1 MAHVRDSDV
10 MATRSLAAAPAKR
23 TAPKREKGVE
33 MRSNVTLGTS
43 LASCDIFG
51 GHPDMIPRSPRSLVG
66 RLAPAVL
73 AILVS
78 TLGCGD
84 MAADTSSRGASEAP
98 SPSNGNSKGDG
109 DLGAGDDGAS
119 EPPAE
124 REVESDYEAPVATG
138 HFVWIANPKSGR
150 VAFVDATT
158 LEVRT
163 VDAGNAPTY
172 LAGVPGQTDD
182 TTIVLNVLSSDATL
196 LRATKQGIVTRRFPV
211 AQGAN
216 SFSIASDGSF
226 AVAWADARKV
236 PNAPAT
242 QGFQDL
248 TVLDLVKG
256 TSTILS
262 VGYRPVAVGFS
273 TGNTRAYAVTQ
284 DGIAIVDL
292 AATPVVT
299 KNVAVADSPAED
311 PGSRDVS
318 VTPDGS
324 LAFIRRDGQSTI
336 TAVSLADGARHA
348 ITLSGPVTDLDL
360 DAKGERAVAVVR
372 STSEAV
378 ILPVPG
384 VVADPD
390 TKTTVEVTGET
401 IGSVVLSPEG
411 STGLLYTN
419 AVASPRLTVLGLT
432 ATPPTTR
439 TVRLYAPV
447 LAVFSAPDAKHAVVL
462 HDATAATNG
471 SSATNGAFS
480 LVPIAASLPA
490 KIVATN
496 AKPTAVAVAN
506 DHAVVAERDDAS
518 RTYGA
523 YVATMPQLMVERL
536 ALASPPTAVGIV
548 EGSKRAYIAQ
558 DHPEGRLTFVDLDT
572 GVARTLTGFELS
584 SRVVDGSTP

>member
-1 MAHVRDSDV
+1 MDDMVSSDS
-10 MATRSLAAAPAKR
+10 S
-23 TAPKREKGVE
+23 E
-33 MRSNVTLGTS
+33 
-43 LASCDIFG
+43 
-51 GHPDMIPRSPRSLVG
+51 SP
-66 RLAPAVL
+66 
-73 AILVS
+73 
-78 TLGCGD
+78 
-84 MAADTSSRGASEAP
+84 RGASPGGAAD
-98 SPSNGNSKGDG
+98 SDDN
-109 DLGAGDDGAS
+109 GAGSDGAY
-119 EPPAE
+119 EPPPE
-124 REVESDYEAPVATG
+124 KEVESDYEAPVATG
-138 HFVWIANPKSGR
+138 HFVWVANPKSGR
-150 VAFVDATT
+150 VAFVDAAT

-196 LRATKQGIVTRRFPV
+196 LRATKQGIVTKRFPV
-211 AQGAN
+211 APGAN
-216 SFSIASDGSF
+216 TFSLSSDGSF
-226 AVAWADARKV
+226 AIAWADARKV

-248 TVLDLVKG
+248 TVLDLKKG
-256 TSTILS
+256 TSTVLS

-273 TGNTRAYAVTQ
+273 TGNARAYAVTQ

-292 AATPVVT
+292 SAVPVVT
-299 KNVAVADSPAED
+299 KNVAIADSPAED

-318 VTPDGS
+318 VTPDGA

-336 TAVSLADGARHA
+336 TAVSLEDGARRA

-384 VVADPD
+384 IVADPD
-390 TKTTVEVTGET
+390 TKTTVEIPGET

-411 STGLLYTN
+411 TTGLLYTN
-419 AVASPRLTVLGLT
+419 AVSTPRLTVLDLV
-432 ATPPTTR
+432 ATPPTPR

-462 HDATAATNG
+462 HDTSTTSDG
-471 SSATNGAFS
+471 KSGGAFS
-480 LVPIAASLPA
+480 LVPVAASLPA
-490 KIVATN
+490 KILATN
-496 AKPTAVAVAN
+496 ARPTAVAIAN

-518 RTYGA
+518 HTYGA

-548 EGSKRAYIAQ
+548 EGAKRAYIAQ